1 MESTESKI
9 ATMGSDIKHL
19 KESFDEFKED
29 TKQFHEKQ
37 TEMLDELKAE
47 WQKFGGLIQG
57 LTSLQHQVNEH
68 EKFIAEIKAPV
79 KEIMEERK
87 DTKRRLR
94 DIAWRWGGSVVLFV
108 VVLYVLF
115 TASSALQGVS
125 EALKNTDTL
134 TGN

>member
-19 KESFDEFKED
+19 KESFDEFKDD

-68 EKFIAEIKAPV
+68 EKFISEYKHPIKEMV
-79 KEIMEERK
+79 EDKK
-87 DTKRRLR
+87 DNKKRWR
-94 DIAWRWGGSVVLFV
+94 DLAWKWGAILVIFV
-108 VVLYVLF
+108 ATMYVLF
-115 TASSALQGVS
+115 TASQAMQGLSHALQ
-125 EALKNTDTL
+125 NNDTL